1 MAEGGGGGR
10 GRRRRRTE
18 LKKIEDKNAREVT
31 FSKRRGGLFRK
42 ASELS
47 VLCGAEVAIITYSP
61 HGNPFVYGA
70 PSASK
75 VLRRFLGSTSAVED
89 SESGDAMSFS
99 CGADPRL
106 SEYMRQE
113 RETLSRLEEA
123 RKRKLEAEC
132 KGQPQRWW
140 EDPIEDMEEE
150 ELEHYI
156 ECAERLMEKATQ
168 KAEEMRNNTAPTS
181 TAISPA
187 SAPMASAS
195 STVVDTLG
203 TAVFDTRNGVEAV
216 VEEELGLGDKELQSQ
231 SSLLKEFE
239 YDDVGYMP
247 LWSW

>member
-1 MAEGGGGGR
+1 MAEDGGGR
-10 GRRRRRTE
+10 RGRSRRRTE

-31 FSKRRGGLFRK
+31 FTKRRGGLFRK

-47 VLCGAEVAIITYSP
+47 VLCGAEVAIIAYSP

-89 SESGDAMSFS
+89 SKSGDAMSFS

-106 SEYMRQE
+106 SEYMRRE
-113 RETLSRLEEA
+113 REMLSRLEEA
-123 RKRKLEAEC
+123 RTRKIEAEC

-140 EDPIEDMEEE
+140 EDPMEDIAEEE

-156 ECAERLMEKATQ
+156 ECVERLMEKATQ

-181 TAISPA
+181 TAFSPA

-203 TAVFDTRNGVEAV
+203 TGVLDTSNGVEAV
-216 VEEELGLGDKELQSQ
+216 EEEEIGLGDEELG
-231 SSLLKEFE
+231 SLRAA
-239 YDDVGYMP
+239 
-247 LWSW
+247 S